1 MRVRASYRGLRRRKQ
16 ALPTSDHKHNKRIVT
31 GTAIRTTGIRCKGLH
46 AALGTQRR
54 GPSPIY
60 PIGVSPDE
68 GSLNANRHKYGSQ
81 IWARSRN
88 GVTGVLQTSD
98 GGFDSRVVHAHMA
111 TLWFTALL

>member
-1 MRVRASYRGLRRRKQ
+1 MASAFQAEIMRVRASYRGLRRRKQ
-16 ALPTSDHKHNKRIVT
+16 ALPTSDHKHNKRMTT

-68 GSLNANRHKYGSQ
+68 GKLNVNRHKSGSRFFGKL
-81 IWARSRN
+81 AVSESLE
-88 GVTGVLQTSD
+88 VL
-98 GGFDSRVVHAHMA
+98 GNHV
-111 TLWFTALL
+111 